1 MLFANIEL
9 PILIVY
15 VLMVIGFIIMVWGIK
30 CQNTNPNARIF
41 TALGIIL
48 VIGGTVGRLFI
59 SPKNSENARLE
70 KNATLFQNAK
80 AEKAAEY
87 IAGRFREEGGTVA
100 FLIDDESNNN
110 SSSDNYIML
119 EYLQKA
125 LPEKGVSWSDVIIV
139 GETTVDKKT
148 GEEKRNDPLDAA
160 IMKKKLDQVYD
171 KVDIV
176 VNFVGLPRSISDLKK
191 ISFLTKKN
199 ASSGKNNMFLMTDTG
214 LAFVDQDMLK
224 SGRVCGII
232 RNSSEESMSF
242 NIRKDTVP
250 KDLSK
255 AFDTFFL
262 LISPETVSDFIDR
275 NPNYFV
281 SVSQ

>member
-30 CQNTNPNARIF
+30 NQNTKPNARIF
-41 TALGIIL
+41 IALGVIL
-48 VIGGTVGRLFI
+48 VIGGTVGRMLF

-70 KNATLFQNAK
+70 KNATLFLHAK

-100 FLIDDESNNN
+100 FLIDDESYGN
-110 SSSDNYIML
+110 SSSDSHIML

-125 LPEKGVSWSDVIIV
+125 LPEKGISLSDVIVV
-139 GETTVDKKT
+139 GETAVDKKT

-160 IMKKKLDQVYD
+160 IMKKKLDQAYD
-171 KVDIV
+171 KVDVV
-176 VNFVGLPRSISDLKK
+176 VNFVGLPRSISELKK
-191 ISFLTKKN
+191 ITFLTKKN
-199 ASSGKNNMFLMTDTG
+199 TNTGKNNMFLMTDTG
-214 LAFVDQDMLK
+214 LAFVEQDMLK

-232 RNSSEESMSF
+232 RNSSEESMAF

-255 AFDTFFL
+255 AFDIFFL
-262 LISPETVSDFIDR
+262 LISPETIADFIDR
-275 NPNYFV
+275 NPNFFV
-281 SVSQ
+281 SQ